1 MLKKQKGEGE
11 VAIVILVFI
20 VIVLIIAAMF
30 LLPIYNRW
38 RAGVNGQAELNQA
51 EYNRQIATLEAKQKM
66 DSAEY
71 LNKAEI
77 IRAKGVAEAN
87 RIIADGLGGSEG
99 YLRYLWIQSLSN
111 ESKSSPQIIYIPTE
125 AGMPILE
132 AGKR

>member
-11 VAIVILVFI
+11 VAIVLLVFI
-20 VIVLIIAAMF
+20 AIVLIIAAMF

-87 RIIADGLGGSEG
+87 KIIADGLGGSEG